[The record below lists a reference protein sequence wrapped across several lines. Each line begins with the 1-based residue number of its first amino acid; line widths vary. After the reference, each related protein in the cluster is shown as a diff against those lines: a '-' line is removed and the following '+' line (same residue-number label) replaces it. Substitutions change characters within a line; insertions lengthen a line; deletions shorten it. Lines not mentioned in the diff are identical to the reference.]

1 VTKWPEYYEEHRSDL
16 VAELEPPLGQ
26 VLDVGCGAG
35 AVGRE
40 LRAAGAERLVGVE
53 LDPAAAERARPAYD
67 ELLVGTVEEL
77 LDRIPG
83 SFDTIV
89 CYDVLEHLVD
99 PWRVLSGLRRLAN
112 PGCRLHVSVPNARH
126 PAFGLGVLV
135 RGTFGYE
142 EAGLRDVTHLRWFT
156 RKDIAAAVTN
166 AGWHVVR
173 EGHNPISR
181 GRKLV
186 TRLTAGRAT
195 EFIVGQLTVLARA
208 QGPPAA
214 EEPGRA

>member
-1 VTKWPEYYEEHRSDL
+1 MTKWSEYYEERRSDL
-16 VAELEPPLGQ
+16 VAVLGRPLGR

-35 AVGRE
+35 IVGSE

-53 LDPAAAERARPAYD
+53 LDQEAAERARPAYD
-67 ELLVGTVEEL
+67 ELLVGPVEEL

-83 SFDTIV
+83 AFDTIV

-99 PWRVLSGLRRLAN
+99 PWQVLRGMRRLAGE
-112 PGCRLHVSVPNARH
+112 GCQLHVSVPNARH

-156 RKDIAAAVTN
+156 RRDIATAVTD
-166 AGWHVVR
+166 AGWRVVR

-181 GRKLV
+181 PRRLV
-186 TRLTAGRAT
+186 ERLTAGRAT
-195 EFIVGQLTVLARA
+195 EFMVGQLWVLARA
-208 QGPPAA
+208 RGPSGTD
-214 EEPGRA
+214 EPGRA